1 MSYPTTSFN
10 FKTLVIGFVVI
21 QLIWTFLGRF
31 LTLLIEPLGSSLVFQ
46 YFLLHLNFI
55 LLFALFIIF
64 IKKVLKTKVSTFI
77 SDAPSFRFS
86 LFFSSFFI
94 WMGAMVGATFLLSFI
109 NGYEIVATSNYREGF
124 YPLLVLLVL
133 VLTPLQAFS
142 EELLFR
148 VTLFRMLDKRVSNSV
163 IILISSVLFG
173 FAHLAN
179 KEVALANSKV
189 LVISYY
195 IISGAMFTYLV
206 VKTRGAEIAIA
217 FHTANNLFIALFVT
231 YQGSTLENFALFKLN
246 RASIELDLILLFI
259 CSAIVLRIYHSQK

>member
-1 MSYPTTSFN
+1 MSYPTNSFS
-10 FKTLVIGFVVI
+10 FKTLLIGFVVI
-21 QLIWTFLGRF
+21 QLSWTFLGTA
-31 LTLLIEPLGSSLVFQ
+31 LTLLIEPFGSSLIFQ
-46 YFLLHLNFI
+46 YFLIHLNFI
-55 LLFALFIIF
+55 LLFALFLIF
-64 IKKVLKTKVSTFI
+64 IKVILKTKVTTFI
-77 SDAPSFRFS
+77 SDAPTFRYS
-86 LFFSSFFI
+86 LFFISFFI
-94 WMGAMVGATFLLSFI
+94 WLGAMVGATILLSFFK
-109 NGYEIVATSNYREGF
+109 GYSIVATSNYRKGF

-148 VTLFRMLDKRVSNSV
+148 ITLFRMLDKRASNGI

-179 KEVALANSKV
+179 KEVVLANSKV

-195 IISGAMFTYLV
+195 LITGAMFTYLV
-206 VKTRGAEIAIA
+206 IKTRGSEIAIA

-259 CSAIVLRIYHSQK
+259 CSALVLRIYQSQK